1 MIDADVTSTG
11 MFSGSDA
18 DPPRATAGLEH
29 FAISRCPYVTDRG
42 FSALLLQ
49 PLPCLKRIVV
59 RRCPGVT
66 ESGLRAIA
74 ELKQVDATANADAAP
89 TA

>member
-1 MIDADVTSTG
+1 MC
-11 MFSGSDA
+11 SDLE
-18 DPPRATAGLEH
+18 PVFIHHIAGLEH

-66 ESGLRAIA
+66 ESGLRAIVD
-74 ELKQVDATANADAAP
+74 LKKVVGTNGSEEVSDL
-89 TA
+89 

>member
-1 MIDADVTSTG
+1 MREV
-11 MFSGSDA
+11 
-18 DPPRATAGLEH
+18 PLAGLEH
-29 FAISRCPYVTDRG
+29 FAISRCPYVTDSG

-74 ELKQVDATANADAAP
+74 DLKEVDGGPATQEAAP
-89 TA
+89 

>member
-1 MIDADVTSTG
+1 MSLNLEAHLLVTS
-11 MFSGSDA
+11 
-18 DPPRATAGLEH
+18 AGLEH

-74 ELKQVDATANADAAP
+74 ELKQVDASAAADAPPSA
-89 TA
+89 